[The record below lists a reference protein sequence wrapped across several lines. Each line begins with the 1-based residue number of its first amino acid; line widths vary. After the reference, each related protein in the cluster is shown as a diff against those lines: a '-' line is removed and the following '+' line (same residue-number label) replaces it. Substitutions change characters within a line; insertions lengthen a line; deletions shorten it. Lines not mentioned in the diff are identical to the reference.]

1 MAKERYDIGSDVDMC
16 SNTLYNAK
24 IDGASCVVPKDSN
37 SHTHGNRVALDK
49 VSGENTG
56 DEDKASIVQKLDIT
70 SEDVVG
76 DSDELLADRGGNFI
90 KVAFSQVK
98 ALLKAFFDN
107 EYSDRTHNHNLNDLA
122 EKSYNSLTD
131 TPSLDFEP
139 ANENI
144 QSHIGDED
152 IHVTITEKSTWSGK
166 QDALTFSTN
175 IETDKA
181 STTKISAIKT
191 FYDWAVGKFIDLTK
205 IVTSWTAT
213 TLDANVPS
221 EKLVKDSLDLK
232 AEVIIVENTVAST
245 WVADTTYP
253 YFIYKSEITISGLLA
268 TDIVDVI
275 FAHEQ
280 AVSNN
285 YSPICLVGAN
295 LLTIYSKVNTT
306 ITIPLIT
313 ITR

>member
-16 SNTLYNAK
+16 GNTLYNAK

-37 SHTHGNRVALDK
+37 SHTHDNRDALDK

-90 KVAFSQVK
+90 KVAFSKVK

-107 EYSDRTHNHNLNDLA
+107 EYSDRSHNHKLNDLA

-152 IHVTITEKSTWSGK
+152 IHVTSTEKSTWSGK
-166 QDALTFSTN
+166 QDALTFF
-175 IETDKA
+175 DK
-181 STTKISAIKT
+181 
-191 FYDWAVGKFIDLTK
+191 
-205 IVTSWTAT
+205 
-213 TLDANVPS
+213 
-221 EKLVKDSLDLK
+221 
-232 AEVIIVENTVAST
+232 
-245 WVADTTYP
+245 
-253 YFIYKSEITISGLLA
+253 
-268 TDIVDVI
+268 
-275 FAHEQ
+275 H
-280 AVSNN
+280 
-285 YSPICLVGAN
+285 
-295 LLTIYSKVNTT
+295 
-306 ITIPLIT
+306 
-313 ITR
+313 